1 MLFFQNFLLKVCLS
15 TLVLSHGTCLYLTQK
30 RVLTAIMAPGL
41 PGLNAASHAAVE
53 SEGAC
58 ANAQIQLRPMADKIV
73 GAWVPV

>member
-1 MLFFQNFLLKVCLS
+1 
-15 TLVLSHGTCLYLTQK
+15 
-30 RVLTAIMAPGL
+30 MAPGL

-58 ANAQIQLRPMADKIV
+58 VNAQIQLRSMADKIV